1 MCCCSFNEESSN
13 WKIIFTQNVTVT
25 IPFNYVTGK
34 FNFVRTCYSL
44 CLNAAH
50 TSIHCCTYTMN
61 TILLFYSHSH
71 IMFIDTQ
78 NHPFDWILQNFLF
91 SRISLVRTRCLC
103 LCFVSYLSLDLPQ
116 PHCNCAGE
124 TSSHSSHTKFQLNFF
139 YFIFVIHFERVCMCI
154 VLPISSPHFD
164 LDYVVKRYFEYT
176 P

>member
-1 MCCCSFNEESSN
+1 MLLFMPQCSTHFYSLLYVHNE
-13 WKIIFTQNVTVT
+13 
-25 IPFNYVTGK
+25 Y
-34 FNFVRTCYSL
+34 NFVV
-44 CLNAAH
+44 
-50 TSIHCCTYTMN
+50 
-61 TILLFYSHSH
+61 LFP
-71 IMFIDTQ
+71 FIDTQ

-139 YFIFVIHFERVCMCI
+139 YFIFVIHLERVCMCI